1 MRTWP
6 SSSRS
11 VRPCSN
17 QLRSAQLCSGQLH
30 HDRRHANQPRAHRS
44 LSRMMA
50 AAAVALL
57 AGTSVAGCAAEFGD
71 VFGGGSSS
79 TSSTPLISTPPAA
92 PSPSFG
98 QDSGSSDH
106 GEAERARQGEGA
118 EGERRLLQAPRPRAH
133 EGGGGE
139 GRGGVGQKTGDAAAA
154 VRLRGVLATLEVKGR
169 APKNNYRRAE
179 FGQRWKDVDR
189 NGCDQRNDVLARDLQ
204 QVEAPKGCKVL
215 RGVLNDPYT
224 GQMIEFQRG
233 QNTSSAVQIDHVV
246 ALADAWQKGAQQWTA
261 EQREV
266 FANDPQNLLAVD
278 GPANMQKGAGDA
290 ATWLPKNKAFRCRY
304 VSIQIEV
311 KAKYRLWVTPAERDA
326 MDRELGRCG

>member
-1 MRTWP
+1 MRT
-6 SSSRS
+6 SSSSSPFRRPRS
-11 VRPCSN
+11 GLV
-17 QLRSAQLCSGQLH
+17 
-30 HDRRHANQPRAHRS
+30 
-44 LSRMMA
+44 
-50 AAAVALL
+50 AAVAAVVI
-57 AGTSVAGCAAEFGD
+57 AGASLAGCAVD
-71 VFGGGSSS
+71 VGGIAGGGAATSASS
-79 TSSTPLISTPPAA
+79 LSTPPAA
-92 PSPSFG
+92 PSP
-98 QDSGSSDH
+98 DSPQGADSSGGGDADGGRGDGGERQGSSFP
-106 GEAERARQGEGA
+106 AQRPGA
-118 EGERRLLQAPRPRAH
+118 GK
-133 EGGGGE
+133 GGGGE
-139 GRGGVGQKTGDAAAA
+139 RRGGVDHKTGDAAEA

-169 APKNNYRRAE
+169 APKNNYRRTE

-224 GQMIEFQRG
+224 GRMIEFQRG
-233 QNTSSAVQIDHVV
+233 QSTSGAVQIDHVV

-266 FANDPQNLLAVD
+266 FGNDPQNLLAVD